1 MASGGYSLVAVSR
14 LLIAVGAGVGG
25 VTETAL
31 CREQGLSLGLGTGCP
46 VMGEQGPGLARGWAL
61 RPQDAGSRGHGSED
75 ADWMSRPLVGVEGVW
90 QVT

>member
-1 MASGGYSLVAVSR
+1 MSQRQCS
-14 LLIAVGAGVGG
+14 AG
-25 VTETAL
+25 
-31 CREQGLSLGLGTGCP
+31 EQGLSLGLGTACP

-75 ADWMSRPLVGVEGVW
+75 AERVSRPLVSVEGVW